1 MNRNKKKTKGIPK
14 KLLALM
20 LCCFCL
26 VTAMPI
32 SAATPEPE
40 ATPAVETVV
49 EQPTPSAESIPT
61 AEATPTAE
69 TTPTAEPSATAEPS
83 PSAESTPTA
92 EPTPSAEA
100 TATAEPSAEPT
111 TEPETASPSPSAS
124 PSATPAQSA
133 ANALNEA
140 QAKATN
146 REVTIEQGGSVE
158 VGIDWMRTS
167 DFRVISSDHQGITAE
182 TYGDRLGG
190 ADGYRISVSDD
201 VPRGDYELK
210 VHYQTLGWL
219 GNISHDETITVH
231 VEPAPA
237 SIYYLKS
244 PGSIPSSNE
253 PDEWSA
259 DPIGTGTVDTAGAT
273 WSDARWQD
281 VNGDWQFAAAKN
293 VLNPADY
300 IRDMPGMT
308 KETLEGETAWKLN
321 PNYYGDKYYNIIDQ
335 WIVELESEL
344 DVDLETNDISA
355 VYLVPYKI
363 SRNNDTDPDKHIDC
377 EVRLITDKVFYAE
390 FKVIMPD
397 GSTEWPEGRNIPYKK
412 GDSVK
417 KTTLAP
423 TEGENSKFPQTKVVD
438 GVTYEF
444 VGWYNEAGELLTED
458 NWDYSPSPD
467 ELEDNIVTFTAKY
480 VPKTYDLT
488 VTKNLSGNMYN
499 ANDEFTF
506 TVSYGDETEEITLGD
521 DDSQEFS
528 IPNGATV
535 TITETDSKDYD
546 FSVDSTSSTGLDDE
560 KVTVGDNSVSFTMPA
575 NDVKIVIDNKKDVDI
590 DTGVFLDTLPY
601 ILILGVAAA
610 GAVVLVKRRKH
621 SDD

>member
-49 EQPTPSAESIPT
+49 EQPTPSAES
-61 AEATPTAE
+61 TP
-69 TTPTAEPSATAEPS
+69 TAEPS

-124 PSATPAQSA
+124 ASPSTEPAQSE

-146 REVTIEQGGSVE
+146 REATIEQGGSVE
-158 VGIDWMRTS
+158 VSIDWMRTR
-167 DFRVISSDHQGITAE
+167 DFRVISSDHRGITAE
-182 TYGDRLGG
+182 TYGDNWLGG

-210 VHYQTLGWL
+210 VHYQTLGL
-219 GNISHDETITVH
+219 SGNISHDETITVH
-231 VEPAPA
+231 VTEAGVELTEV
-237 SIYYLKS
+237 YYLKTPTS
-244 PGSIPSSNE
+244 IPGSNDVGQWGRDIGDGQVKIPDNAPWQGAWVDNDWDPDKNLFNPNQYVVGMPEGMVKQDDGSWLLPKNE
-253 PDEWSA
+253 
-259 DPIGTGTVDTAGAT
+259 TYM
-273 WSDARWQD
+273 QD
-281 VNGDWQFAAAKN
+281 YEAIFKTYKAELQEDLG
-293 VLNPADY
+293 
-300 IRDMPGMT
+300 I
-308 KETLEGETAWKLN
+308 TLE
-321 PNYYGDKYYNIIDQ
+321 
-335 WIVELESEL
+335 S
-344 DVDLETNDISA
+344 VDDIEA
-355 VYLVPYKI
+355 IYLVPYKI
-363 SRNNDTDPDKHIDC
+363 SQDNETNPDKHIDC
-377 EVRLITDKVFYAE
+377 TIRVKCKNFFTATFHVTT
-390 FKVIMPD
+390 PD
-397 GSTEWPEGRNIPYKK
+397 GTEETVESTNYRIDDLIRE
-412 GDSVK
+412 
-417 KTTLAP
+417 
-423 TEGENSKFPQTKVVD
+423 TEAVPSDKYPQIREYND
-438 GVTYEF
+438 ITYEL
-444 VGWYNEAGELLTED
+444 VYWYNEAGQQVTED
-458 NWDYSPSPD
+458 QWDYKPNKT
-467 ELEDNIVTFTAKY
+467 ELADGSVDFYAYY
-480 VPKTYDLT
+480 VPVESTLT

-506 TVSYGDETEEITLGD
+506 TVSCGDETEEIKLGD
-521 DDSQEFS
+521 DDFKEFS

-535 TITETDSKDYD
+535 TITEKDSEGYE
-546 FSVDSTSSTGLDDE
+546 FSVASTEPTDLDGY
-560 KVTVGDNSVSFTMPA
+560 KVEGTSVSFTMPA
-575 NDVKIVIDNKKDVDI
+575 NDVSIVIDNKKDVDI